1 MNVNRRNFLKTA
13 AGATIAGGAGMLGAA
28 QALAKAPKKWDA
40 AYDVVVIGFGGAGAN
55 AAITAHEAGS
65 KVLIVEKLPEGGGN
79 TSVSSG
85 NFLWCKDPAKVRSYF
100 RRLFDLSHC
109 ELDEDLLQIYSEK
122 MTETVDWLKKL
133 EPTAN
138 IRIVHRSSFPHIE
151 DSDSMYACTVMGEKG
166 TGGGP
171 NLFGLYRRAVESRK
185 IDVWYNSPAKALV
198 GEDGKILGAVI
209 EKDGK
214 KMTVCARQGVVLTC
228 GGYEY
233 DDESKRNF
241 NLGDPILTLGCPGNT
256 GDGLRMAQA
265 AGAGMWHM
273 SGLSCPLGTRVPGH
287 TANQAFNTAQT
298 GYILVDQ
305 HGKRFINEKQIEHH
319 AGILAVNYF
328 DSYEMKY
335 TRIPCYAIFDANSK
349 ASGAFAPSY
358 GSGWL
363 RHREKWT
370 WSRSNDKEI
379 ELGIVKVGNTVEELA
394 EKIHVDPKNLRAT
407 IDLWNKDIGG
417 PTKTD
422 SLFGRTAE
430 GHVGQVWPHGAN
442 KKQSSP
448 LDKPPYYAIELYPA
462 ILNTQGGPRHNRKGQ
477 VLTPYGEVVPRLYVA
492 GELGSFWGFIYQ
504 GCGNNAEALIFGRLA
519 GEAVAKEKKWC

>member
-1 MNVNRRNFLKTA
+1 MAMHRRDLFKISLAGTL
-13 AGATIAGGAGMLGAA
+13 AGASQLLQTPAM
-28 QALAKAPKKWDA
+28 AKIPQKWDEIF
-40 AYDVVVIGFGGAGAN
+40 DVVVIGFGGAGAN
-55 AAITAHEAGS
+55 AAISAHDAGS
-65 KVLIVEKLPEGGGN
+65 KVLILEKLPEPGGN

-85 NFLWCKDPAKVRSYF
+85 NFLFCKDPAKVRAYF
-100 RRLFDLSHC
+100 TRLFDLSHC
-109 ELDEDLLQIYSEK
+109 ELDQDLLQVYTDK
-122 MTETVDWLKKL
+122 MQDTVDWLKKL
-133 EPTAN
+133 EPDAN
-138 IRIVHRSSFPHIE
+138 IRIVNRSSFPHIQ
-151 DSDSMYACTVMGEKG
+151 DSDAMYCCTVMGEKG
-166 TGGGP
+166 SGGGP
-171 NLFGLYRRAVESRK
+171 NLFGLYKRAVDSRN
-185 IDVWYNSPAKALV
+185 IPVWVNSPAKKLIGQD
-198 GEDGKILGAVI
+198 GEIFGVVV

-214 KMTVCARQGVVLTC
+214 LLNVGARQGVVLTC

-233 DDESKRNF
+233 DEESKRNF

-256 GDGLRMAQA
+256 GDGLRMAEA
-265 AGAGMWHM
+265 AGAGMWHT
-273 SGLSCPLGTRVPGH
+273 SGLSCPLGTRIPGY
-287 TANQAFNTAQT
+287 TANQAFNTPQT

-335 TRIPCYAIFDANSK
+335 PRIPCFAIFDANSK
-349 ASGAFAPSY
+349 AAGAFAPSY

-363 RHREKWT
+363 KHREKFV

-379 ELGIVKVGNTVEELA
+379 EMGVVKVGNTPEELA
-394 EKIHVDPKNLRAT
+394 EKIGVDPKNLRAT
-407 IDLWNKDIGG
+407 IELWNKDIGG
-417 PTKTD
+417 PSKTD
-422 SLFGRTAE
+422 SLFGRTAD

-462 ILNTQGGPRHNRKGQ
+462 ILNTQGGPRHNVKSQ
-477 VLTPYGEVVPRLYVA
+477 VLNPFGEVIPRLYVA

-519 GEAVAKEKKWC
+519 GENVSKEKRWG